1 MSEDYL
7 WDRSGKP
14 DPEIQRIESLLGRY
28 RYQGAESKGRVHRF
42 RMLVAAAAAFLLL
55 ATGLYLALREG
66 GPSYEVV
73 YLEGAAR
80 ITSGKESPP
89 SHRVRAGYIVQT
101 DGSTQ
106 AELKIPSA
114 GTVRVLENSR
124 VELVDCGEKKHRL
137 NLARGT
143 LRASIYAEPR
153 IFQVGTRAAIAVD
166 LGCIYQ
172 LTVDKSDITT
182 LTVEAGRVSLEIGD
196 RKVSVPA
203 GAVCRAYP
211 KTGVGVPFR
220 EKSSKAMKDAVTALE
235 KDRERATALLPTC
248 LKEATVA
255 DTLTLWHLFEFLED
269 EKDRGAVYDRLAM
282 LSEPPTGVTREACVG
297 LDREALDAW
306 KQEQDW

>member
-28 RYQGAESKGRVHRF
+28 RYRGAESKGRVHRF

-89 SHRVRAGYIVQT
+89 SNRARAGDIIQT

-106 AELKIPSA
+106 AELTIGSA
-114 GTVRVLENSR
+114 GKVRLLENSR
-124 VELVDCGEKKHRL
+124 VELVDCGEKNHRL
-137 NLARGT
+137 NLARGS
-143 LRASIYAEPR
+143 LRARIYAEPR
-153 IFQVGTRAAIAVD
+153 LFQIGTPAAIAVD
-166 LGCIYQ
+166 LGCIYK

-182 LTVEAGRVSLEIGD
+182 LTVETGRVSLEIND
-196 RKVSVPA
+196 RMVSVPG
-203 GAVCRAYP
+203 GAVCRADP
-211 KTGVGVPFR
+211 VKGLGIPFR
-220 EKSSKAMKDAVTALE
+220 EKSSKALKNAVIALE
-235 KDRERATALLPTC
+235 NDREKAPALLPTC
-248 LKEATVA
+248 LEAATNA
-255 DTLTLWHLFEFLED
+255 DTITLWHLFEFLED
-269 EKDRGAVYDRLAM
+269 EKDRGVVYDRLAM
-282 LSEPPTGVTREACVG
+282 LSPPPAGVTREACVG